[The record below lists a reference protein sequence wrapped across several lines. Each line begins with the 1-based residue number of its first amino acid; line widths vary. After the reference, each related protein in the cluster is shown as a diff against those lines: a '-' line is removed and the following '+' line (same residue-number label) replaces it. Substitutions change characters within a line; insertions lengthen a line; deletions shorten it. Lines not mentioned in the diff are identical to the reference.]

1 MSFVLLI
8 LFIGVSFLIVRGGA
22 VAFKMTGMSWQHAKF
37 QALSAFSGT
46 GFTTKEAESVVNHPQ
61 RRKIATWL
69 MIFGNAGIV
78 SVIATSVVSMRGGG
92 IVRTSLTLVIALV
105 TILVIFK
112 IAARREFMK
121 KLSQKIEQK
130 LAQKTELRQVSIEEI
145 LEQAEGYGVT
155 RISVNEHFSELG
167 KTIAESNLKESD
179 ILVLSVERGDELH
192 PNPKPTMKIRLGD
205 TLTCFGKLE
214 AMREMVGRQK
224 MQSNE
229 APQEGV

>member
-8 LFIGVSFLIVRGGA
+8 LFIGVSFLIVRAGA

-78 SVIATSVVSMRGGG
+78 SVIATSVVSMRSGG
-92 IVRTSLTLVIALV
+92 IFRTSLTIVIVAL
-105 TILVIFK
+105 TIFIILR
-112 IAARREFMK
+112 IASRRDFMK
-121 KLSQKIEQK
+121 KLTQKIEEK
-130 LAQKTELRQVSIEEI
+130 LAEKTELKKVSIEEV

-155 RISVNEHFSELG
+155 RITVDDQFCERD
-167 KTIAESNLKESD
+167 KTLIEAHLKERD
-179 ILVLSVERGDELH
+179 ILVLSIERGEDIF
-192 PNPKPTMKIRLGD
+192 PNPKATMKIQLGD

-214 AMREMVGRQK
+214 GMRQMVGSTK
-224 MQSNE
+224 EQSDE
-229 APQEGV
+229 TFGADV

>member
-8 LFIGVSFLIVRGGA
+8 LFIGVSFFIVRAGA
-22 VAFKMTGMSWQHAKF
+22 IAFKMTGMSWQHAKF

-78 SVIATSVVSMRGGG
+78 SVIATSVVAMRGGD
-92 IVRTSLTLVIALV
+92 VFRTSLTLVVVAV
-105 TILVIFK
+105 TIFLLLK
-112 IAARREFMK
+112 IATRQEFMK
-121 KLSQKIEQK
+121 KLTQKIEEK
-130 LAQKTELRQVSIEEI
+130 LSEKAKLRKVSMEEV

-155 RISVNEHFSELG
+155 RITVDDQFCERD
-167 KTIAESNLKESD
+167 KTLIEAHLKERD
-179 ILVLSVERGDELH
+179 ILVLSIERGEDIF
-192 PNPKPTMKIRLGD
+192 PNPKATMKIQIGD

-214 AMREMVGRQK
+214 TMRMLTLQK
-224 MQSNE
+224 E
-229 APQEGV
+229 CAE